1 MLQKFFQWRAQRR
14 LSRSKYRI
22 DRRTYRPTF
31 GPGFFCTA
39 YGINFLETSHD
50 GRIGPRRFRKLLLGV
65 FMMGTM
71 AGLGWVAVES
81 IAFFS
86 LF

>member
-1 MLQKFFQWRAQRR
+1 M
-14 LSRSKYRI
+14 SRTRYRM
-22 DRRTYRPTF
+22 DRRTYRQTF

-39 YGINFLETSHD
+39 YGINFLDTSHN
-50 GRIGPRRFRKLLLGV
+50 GRGSSRRFRRLLMGV
-65 FMMGTM
+65 LMMGTM

-86 LF
+86 MF